1 MEAHARANQ
10 AVRVSRAILRIT
22 ALSVTLVLLG
32 QAGCSSGTPSNP
44 SAGSSAAAG
53 TESSAAGAVNSG
65 GSSGASAPG
74 GAGSGTGGDSGGSAG
89 ISAGGASGGGKA
101 GGESSGS
108 AGISAGGS
116 TDAGGSPGNAGLGGT
131 TNSLGTLSGSPA
143 VAKLL
148 ALTSNCSATNKI
160 ASDTGLFQTDSG
172 TTVHVCSLK
181 GGTGNSGG
189 AVYYTADM
197 DIDCDGLTTTHCP
210 GTGADKDPSYDDQ
223 TSFSGPNSKSNT
235 KGPSLASE
243 NTPYVVIP
251 EEVTFPGLDQN
262 NGGNI
267 VAVIYK
273 DQIEFAVFGDQI
285 QYQQGDPGEPIG
297 EASVRTAVGLGIPSS
312 PASGGVGSGVTYIA
326 FAGPGSQPADMEN
339 ISEIQTLGAKL
350 LLSLLANNP

>member
-1 MEAHARANQ
+1 MEANAPAKQ
-10 AVRVSRAILRIT
+10 AVRASRATFRFA
-22 ALSVTLVLLG
+22 ALSATLVVLG
-32 QAGCSSGTPSNP
+32 QAGCSSGTSSNP

-53 TESSAAGAVNSG
+53 TVSSAAGSANSG
-65 GSSGASAPG
+65 GSNGAGAPNVAGAG
-74 GAGSGTGGDSGGSAG
+74 GAAVGG
-89 ISAGGASGGGKA
+89 SAGGASGAPA
-101 GGESSGS
+101 GGSAGDGSGGSAGTSAGGGAGAGGSSGS
-108 AGISAGGS
+108 
-116 TDAGGSPGNAGLGGT
+116 AGLGGT
-131 TNSLGTLSGSPA
+131 TNSLGTISGSPA

-148 ALTSNCSATNKI
+148 ALTSNCTASNKI
-160 ASDTGLFQTDSG
+160 DSDTGLFQTDSG

-223 TSFSGPNSKSNT
+223 TSFSGPNSKSNA

-267 VAVIYK
+267 VAVIYQ

-285 QYQQGDPGEPIG
+285 QYQPGDPGEPIG

-312 PASGGVGSGVTYIA
+312 PATGGVGSGVTYIA

>member
-10 AVRVSRAILRIT
+10 AVRVSRAILRFAGLI
-22 ALSVTLVLLG
+22 ATLVLLG
-32 QAGCSSGTPSNP
+32 QAGCSSGTSSNQ

-74 GAGSGTGGDSGGSAG
+74 VGGNGTGGAGAATGGASGASAGGNAGSESGGSAG
-89 ISAGGASGGGKA
+89 ISAGGSTGTGG
-101 GGESSGS
+101 SSGS
-108 AGISAGGS
+108 
-116 TDAGGSPGNAGLGGT
+116 TGLGGT

-223 TSFSGPNSKSNT
+223 TSFSGPNSKSNA

-285 QYQQGDPGEPIG
+285 QYQAGDPGEPIG